1 VRIISGTARGTRLAP
16 VPRGVRPTSDRVR
29 ESLFNR
35 LGQFFAGGEVLDLFA
50 GTGALGIE
58 ALSRGCERA
67 VFVDRSGAA
76 VRTIRENLR
85 RCGFEERAEVIRGD
99 VGRVLDRLP
108 RNQQFHLIFLDPPYR
123 ISRTEL
129 ERLLGRMPG
138 FLHPAGRV
146 VLESGASRHDAG
158 SGAGESYRY
167 GGTTVT
173 IYDGSDLNT
182 DVAICPGSFD
192 PLTSGH
198 LEIIRRA
205 ASIFGHVV
213 VAVGGNIQ
221 KRQPVSKEERARMI
235 ERATKG
241 LENVSVEVMD
251 GLLVDFARE
260 HGARVIVK
268 GLRAVSDF
276 ESEFV
281 QAQVNRK
288 LYPELETIFIMASS
302 EHSFL
307 SSSVVREVASYGG
320 DIKGLVPDEILDT
333 VREIYSG
340 AGK

>member
-1 VRIISGTARGTRLAP
+1 
-16 VPRGVRPTSDRVR
+16 
-29 ESLFNR
+29 
-35 LGQFFAGGEVLDLFA
+35 
-50 GTGALGIE
+50 
-58 ALSRGCERA
+58 
-67 VFVDRSGAA
+67 
-76 VRTIRENLR
+76 
-85 RCGFEERAEVIRGD
+85 
-99 VGRVLDRLP
+99 
-108 RNQQFHLIFLDPPYR
+108 
-123 ISRTEL
+123 
-129 ERLLGRMPG
+129 MPG